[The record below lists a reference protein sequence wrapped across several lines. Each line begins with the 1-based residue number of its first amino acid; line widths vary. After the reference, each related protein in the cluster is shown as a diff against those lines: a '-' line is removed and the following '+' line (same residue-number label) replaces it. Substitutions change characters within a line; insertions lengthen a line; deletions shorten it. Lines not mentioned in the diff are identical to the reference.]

1 MKITE
6 FRLGEIPFLA
16 IDRLL
21 DFKVFDPDIGRRMP
35 LFDDGYLPA
44 ESWPSEAGKKGRSQ
58 PEIATAV
65 VYWYPSYIDMLYS
78 MAIDMGQRKANQPTC
93 MWDNYLQPLEAYW
106 FRRLFKEAS
115 ERLDRLQKGDLKL
128 NHVDEILIKN
138 GKVRL

>member
-21 DFKVFDPDIGRRMP
+21 DFKVFDPDIGRRVP

-44 ESWPSEAGKKGRSQ
+44 ESWLTEAGKKARSQ
-58 PEIATAV
+58 PEIATAI
-65 VYWYPSYIDMLYS
+65 VYWYPSYVDTLYQW
-78 MAIDMGQRKANQPTC
+78 ALNMGPEVKGPTC
-93 MWDNYLQPLEAYW
+93 SWDTYLQNLEAYW

-115 ERLDRLQKGDLKL
+115 DRLDKIQAGHLKL
-128 NHVDEILIKN
+128 NHIDEILIKN
-138 GKVRL
+138 GKVKL